1 MPAATQGFG
10 AIRPRDRVSA
20 IAAVAVVQVGLGLAL
35 LSGLRVAVPRPE
47 EMVERL
53 IQITLPKLPPPPP
66 PVVRIEPRPQASHRH
81 ESAAPRA
88 APVPPG
94 GSPGPVPAHASPS
107 VTPVVAIHPTAAP
120 SGGGTGS
127 GPAIGSGQGGG
138 PGGNG
143 YGDAGEGGTDLEQ
156 IAGAI
161 LPSDYPRHLRD
172 AGIGGR
178 VEFVFTVGVDGR
190 VTRCSV
196 TRSSGVGELDA
207 LTCRL
212 VQQRFR
218 YRPSTDRYGRPT
230 PDEVEGEHEWIS
242 NRR

>member
-1 MPAATQGFG
+1 MPAAPEGFG
-10 AIRPRDRVSA
+10 GLGRRERVSA
-20 IAAVAVVQVGLGLAL
+20 FAAVALVQVGLGLAL
-35 LSGLRVAVPRPE
+35 LSGLRVSVPRPDE
-47 EMVERL
+47 VVERL
-53 IQITLPKLPPPPP
+53 IEITLPKLPPPPP
-66 PVVRIEPRPQASHRH
+66 PVVRIEPRPHASHRH

-107 VTPVVAIHPTAAP
+107 VRPVVAIHPTAPP
-120 SGGGTGS
+120 SGGGTGGGPALGS
-127 GPAIGSGQGGG
+127 GPGGG

-161 LPSDYPRHLRD
+161 LPSDYPRRLRD

-190 VTRCSV
+190 VTRCAI
-196 TRSSGVGELDA
+196 TRSSGVPELDA
-207 LTCRL
+207 LTCQL

-218 YRPSTDRYGRPT
+218 YRPSTDRFGRPI
-230 PDEVEGEHEWIS
+230 PDQVEGEHEWIS